1 MAADVP
7 KVLNTPPAIAE
18 ASMKPAPA
26 GLVAL
31 GPFVFDCDN
40 GLLWRD
46 GVEIPL
52 PPRAVG
58 LLTCLVERAGDVV
71 PKQALLDRVW
81 KDTFVTETSLVEAV
95 SLLRQTLQDDP
106 QRPSFIQTVPRRGY
120 RLVAPVQPI
129 DGADHAALDRMRAV
143 RSRDA
148 GAAAV
153 APDVAMASAAGDEA
167 VWPAW
172 LGWTFAGVAL
182 VALAAVSAGLL
193 GQPGVRER
201 PVVRFAIDTPLVPP
215 SREPVAPLVAVSPDG
230 RRLAFV
236 AAPSGQE
243 EPRIYV
249 RDVDRLELRTLAGTE
264 GAAAPF
270 FSPDGR
276 WIGFFAHRSLK
287 KVPVGSGP
295 VVTLAD
301 SPQALGATW
310 LPDDTIVFGGGR
322 SRGLSRV
329 SARGGTPA
337 TVTTPDYDGGEIR
350 HAWPDA
356 AASGRGLVF
365 TALAADGAPES
376 ARVAAVDLAS
386 GRVHALVAPAV
397 YGRLAPPAHLLFTRG
412 GAVLAAPIDEETWS
426 LVGQAIAVLREPIV
440 DEPSGVAH
448 LAVSRSG
455 VLVTA
460 TQSAGDGGLERMGR
474 MERTGLSDRDQSVRS
489 SVVGPGGRRALA
501 IGDGDDVD
509 LYVSDATGSTR
520 LTSGGGVAS
529 PVWTADGAAVVY
541 ASRTGGAFNLFM
553 RPARPNAAETR
564 LTTSVRSQLPSAVSA
579 DGSTIVFT
587 QVEPETGMDVWLLPI
602 DASTPATPAVRA
614 PGDQM
619 AGVLSP
625 DGRWLVYASEAARGW
640 AVMARD
646 RSKAG
651 QADATVLET
660 DGVGWPD
667 FSSDGATL
675 TVALRRGPIACAV
688 SDRGFRCEAPAQSR
702 PPEPA
707 RAAPYGFQV
716 VLDWSRELSARV
728 PPAQQPVRSVR

>member
-1 MAADVP
+1 
-7 KVLNTPPAIAE
+7 
-18 ASMKPAPA
+18 
-26 GLVAL
+26 
-31 GPFVFDCDN
+31 
-40 GLLWRD
+40 
-46 GVEIPL
+46 
-52 PPRAVG
+52 
-58 LLTCLVERAGDVV
+58 
-71 PKQALLDRVW
+71 
-81 KDTFVTETSLVEAV
+81 
-95 SLLRQTLQDDP
+95 
-106 QRPSFIQTVPRRGY
+106 
-120 RLVAPVQPI
+120 
-129 DGADHAALDRMRAV
+129 
-143 RSRDA
+143 
-148 GAAAV
+148 
-153 APDVAMASAAGDEA
+153 
-167 VWPAW
+167 
-172 LGWTFAGVAL
+172 
-182 VALAAVSAGLL
+182 
-193 GQPGVRER
+193 
-201 PVVRFAIDTPLVPP
+201 
-215 SREPVAPLVAVSPDG
+215 
-230 RRLAFV
+230 
-236 AAPSGQE
+236 
-243 EPRIYV
+243 
-249 RDVDRLELRTLAGTE
+249 
-264 GAAAPF
+264 
-270 FSPDGR
+270 
-276 WIGFFAHRSLK
+276 
-287 KVPVGSGP
+287 
-295 VVTLAD
+295 
-301 SPQALGATW
+301 
-310 LPDDTIVFGGGR
+310 
-322 SRGLSRV
+322 
-329 SARGGTPA
+329 
-337 TVTTPDYDGGEIR
+337 
-350 HAWPDA
+350 
-356 AASGRGLVF
+356 
-365 TALAADGAPES
+365 
-376 ARVAAVDLAS
+376 
-386 GRVHALVAPAV
+386 
-397 YGRLAPPAHLLFTRG
+397 
-412 GAVLAAPIDEETWS
+412 
-426 LVGQAIAVLREPIV
+426 
-440 DEPSGVAH
+440 
-448 LAVSRSG
+448 

-460 TQSAGDGGLERMGR
+460 TQSAGNGGLERMGR
-474 MERTGLSDRDQSVRS
+474 MDRTGLPDRDQSVRS